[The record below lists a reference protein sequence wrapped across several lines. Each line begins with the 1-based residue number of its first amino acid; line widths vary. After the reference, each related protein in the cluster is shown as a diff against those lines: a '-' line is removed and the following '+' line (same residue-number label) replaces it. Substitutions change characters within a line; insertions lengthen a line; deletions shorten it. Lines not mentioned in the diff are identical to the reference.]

1 MKIRTAISLLLF
13 LAVTAQVLGQKV
25 TNVQATVKNDKVLI
39 GYQIKGLKCEQ
50 SVEAI
55 SFYVSKDGGN
65 NYVGPLHQI
74 DGDLEP
80 GLRNGKHIVEW
91 DAMKEMPFS
100 EESMIFDVR
109 VELKERRRKRAI
121 MLSYVGNIKTP
132 LGGRIGQLGKVSW
145 YIEGRASLLV
155 NQPTDYSYRGSSI
168 EHDHESHS
176 AEFTESKGWK
186 AYSGIIGATFQT
198 HCNLFLYLGLG
209 YGFEEYIKE
218 INVKDT
224 DTGEEIG
231 TYWAYDK
238 DKSMQGIEI
247 DGGVIFRYKK
257 LIISGGVS
265 AINLQNYNWS
275 VGLGVAF

>member
-1 MKIRTAISLLLF
+1 MKLKNTISLFLLLMF
-13 LAVTAQVLGQKV
+13 SAHVLAQRIM
-25 TNVQATVKNDKVLI
+25 NVQATVKNDKVLI

-50 SVEAI
+50 SVEGV
-55 SFYVSKDGGN
+55 SFYVSKDGGKS
-65 NYVGPLHQI
+65 YTGPLNKV
-74 DGDLEP
+74 DGDVEP

-109 VELKERRRKRAI
+109 VELKEKRRKRAI
-121 MLSYVGNIKTP
+121 MLSYVGNITTP

-145 YIEGRASLLV
+145 YIEGRASLLA
-155 NQPTDYSYRGSSI
+155 NQPTDYSYRGGAI
-168 EHDHESHS
+168 DEHDEDHTAKFSGSE
-176 AEFTESKGWK
+176 GWK

-198 HCNLFLYLGLG
+198 DCNLFLYLGLG

-218 INVKDT
+218 INVKDA

-231 TYWAYDK
+231 AYWANDK
-238 DKSMQGIEI
+238 DKSLQGIEI
-247 DGGVIFRYKK
+247 DGGIIFRYKK